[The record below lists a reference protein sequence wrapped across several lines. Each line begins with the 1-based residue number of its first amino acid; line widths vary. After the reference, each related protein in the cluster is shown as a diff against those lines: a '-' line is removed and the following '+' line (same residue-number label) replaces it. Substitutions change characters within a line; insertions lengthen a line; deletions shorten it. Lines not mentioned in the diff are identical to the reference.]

1 MAGDGTGGR
10 TGGDSDTGWNGS
22 CSAWGVLQTLL
33 LVKPKAGWASRLKAG
48 LGGQG
53 GRVARRC
60 LPGHQ
65 SLGSPS
71 VQAPSLTAV
80 GTGKAG
86 AEGLPARGMW
96 VYRGFRQQEVS
107 WPWMGLDR

>member
-10 TGGDSDTGWNGS
+10 TGEDRDTSWNGS

-53 GRVARRC
+53 GRVARSRVVC
-60 LPGHQ
+60 G
-65 SLGSPS
+65 SLAT
-71 VQAPSLTAV
+71 VMLLCA
-80 GTGKAG
+80 
-86 AEGLPARGMW
+86 
-96 VYRGFRQQEVS
+96 
-107 WPWMGLDR
+107 